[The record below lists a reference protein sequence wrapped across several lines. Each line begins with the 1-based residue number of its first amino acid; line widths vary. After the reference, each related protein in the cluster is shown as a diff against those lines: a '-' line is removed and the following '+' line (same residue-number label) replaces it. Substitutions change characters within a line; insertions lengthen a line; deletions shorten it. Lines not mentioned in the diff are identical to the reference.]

1 MWNLFSIF
9 HICSE
14 IFVLVLLC
22 FMIIINSAVV
32 SLHFDRVITRALLR
46 WTQMNMNRLFILI
59 QQFRSTY
66 DILNIIM
73 HHE

>member
-73 HHE
+73 YHE